1 MRVCPTHLHFTSRA
15 DMRVVVNTLADPPEG
30 EWVVSVAESGQ
41 KHSLPYAV
49 VNRGRARWR
58 VRMDALDVDATPE
71 DFRHVFAHV
80 CALRARGFSAEDIEH
95 LRMPIGRIKTGHD
108 LAVWQHH
115 AEALAP
121 WRSSSL
127 IGVLARRPRASAVGR
142 KSSISLFSYR
152 IRSTWMSTSTATLR
166 LDLSS
171 LPLPLQQAVRFQ
183 SAMLDSAN
191 MDLIGLAAWWDRAQT
206 ALETGAATG
215 TRFSEVVSA
224 TARKLQ
230 ITWALSKE
238 TSAEIGRLTTE
249 LSDPAAFAEWRELC
263 QRDAVYVTALTRIH
277 RQARRKA
284 AR

>member
-1 MRVCPTHLHFTSRA
+1 
-15 DMRVVVNTLADPPEG
+15 
-30 EWVVSVAESGQ
+30 
-41 KHSLPYAV
+41 
-49 VNRGRARWR
+49 
-58 VRMDALDVDATPE
+58 
-71 DFRHVFAHV
+71 
-80 CALRARGFSAEDIEH
+80 
-95 LRMPIGRIKTGHD
+95 
-108 LAVWQHH
+108 
-115 AEALAP
+115 
-121 WRSSSL
+121 
-127 IGVLARRPRASAVGR
+127 
-142 KSSISLFSYR
+142 
-152 IRSTWMSTSTATLR
+152 MSTSTATLR

-230 ITWALSKE
+230 ITWALPKE

-263 QRDAVYVTALTRIH
+263 QRYAVYITGITRIH

>member
-1 MRVCPTHLHFTSRA
+1 
-15 DMRVVVNTLADPPEG
+15 MRVVVNTLADPPEG

-95 LRMPIGRIKTGHD
+95 LRMPIGRIKTGDD

-127 IGVLARRPRASAVGR
+127 MHL
-142 KSSISLFSYR
+142 LFSYR

-166 LDLSS
+166 LDLNS
-171 LPLPLQQAVRFQ
+171 LPLSLQQAVRFQ

-191 MDLIGLAAWWDRAQT
+191 LDVIGLAAWWDRAQT

-230 ITWALSKE
+230 ITWALSRE
-238 TSAEIGRLTTE
+238 TAEEVTRLTEE

-263 QRDAVYVTALTRIH
+263 QRYAVYVTALTRIH
-277 RQARRKA
+277 RQARRRA
-284 AR
+284 AL

>member
-1 MRVCPTHLHFTSRA
+1 
-15 DMRVVVNTLADPPEG
+15 
-30 EWVVSVAESGQ
+30 
-41 KHSLPYAV
+41 
-49 VNRGRARWR
+49 
-58 VRMDALDVDATPE
+58 
-71 DFRHVFAHV
+71 
-80 CALRARGFSAEDIEH
+80 
-95 LRMPIGRIKTGHD
+95 
-108 LAVWQHH
+108 
-115 AEALAP
+115 
-121 WRSSSL
+121 
-127 IGVLARRPRASAVGR
+127 
-142 KSSISLFSYR
+142 
-152 IRSTWMSTSTATLR
+152 MSTSTATLR

-191 MDLIGLAAWWDRAQT
+191 IDLIGLADWWDRAQT

-238 TSAEIGRLTTE
+238 TSEEIGRLTTE

-263 QRDAVYVTALTRIH
+263 QRDAVYITGITRIH

>member
-1 MRVCPTHLHFTSRA
+1 
-15 DMRVVVNTLADPPEG
+15 MRVVVDTLADPPEG

-49 VNRGRARWR
+49 VNRGRAQWR

-71 DFRHVFAHV
+71 DFRHAFAHV
-80 CALRARGFSAEDIEH
+80 CALRARGFSASAGSKPATIWPYGSIT
-95 LRMPIGRIKTGHD
+95 RK
-108 LAVWQHH
+108 
-115 AEALAP
+115 
-121 WRSSSL
+121 RS
-127 IGVLARRPRASAVGR
+127 RRGDPPRSC
-142 KSSISLFSYR
+142 ISLLSYR

-183 SAMLDSAN
+183 SAMLDSADV
-191 MDLIGLAAWWDRAQT
+191 DLIGTSNWWDRAQT

-230 ITWALSKE
+230 ITWALSRE
-238 TSAEIGRLTTE
+238 TAEEVTRLTEE

-263 QRDAVYVTALTRIH
+263 QRYAVYVTALTRIH
-277 RQARRKA
+277 RQTSRKA

>member
-15 DMRVVVNTLADPPEG
+15 DMRVVVDILADPPEG

-58 VRMDALDVDATPE
+58 VRMDALDADATPE

-80 CALRARGFSAEDIEH
+80 CALRPAGSPLKTSNTCVCRSAASKPATIWPYGSITRKRSCRG
-95 LRMPIGRIKTGHD
+95 
-108 LAVWQHH
+108 
-115 AEALAP
+115 AP
-121 WRSSSL
+121 PRSC
-127 IGVLARRPRASAVGR
+127 
-142 KSSISLFSYR
+142 ISLFSYR

-191 MDLIGLAAWWDRAQT
+191 IDLIGLAAWWDRAQT

-238 TSAEIGRLTTE
+238 TSAEVTRLTEE
-249 LSDPAAFAEWRELC
+249 LSDP
-263 QRDAVYVTALTRIH
+263 
-277 RQARRKA
+277 
-284 AR
+284 

>member
-1 MRVCPTHLHFTSRA
+1 
-15 DMRVVVNTLADPPEG
+15 
-30 EWVVSVAESGQ
+30 
-41 KHSLPYAV
+41 
-49 VNRGRARWR
+49 
-58 VRMDALDVDATPE
+58 
-71 DFRHVFAHV
+71 
-80 CALRARGFSAEDIEH
+80 
-95 LRMPIGRIKTGHD
+95 
-108 LAVWQHH
+108 
-115 AEALAP
+115 
-121 WRSSSL
+121 
-127 IGVLARRPRASAVGR
+127 
-142 KSSISLFSYR
+142 
-152 IRSTWMSTSTATLR
+152 MSTSTATLR

-171 LPLPLQQAVRFQ
+171 LPLSLQQAVRFQ

-230 ITWALSKE
+230 ITWALSRE
-238 TSAEIGRLTTE
+238 TAEEVTRLTEE

-277 RQARRKA
+277 RQARRQA